1 MSIKFYNTLSRK
13 KEEFKPI
20 APGQVKLYTCG
31 PTVYNYA
38 HIGNYRA
45 YIFED
50 LLRRYLELKGF
61 DLTQVMNLTDVDDKI
76 IRDSIAEN
84 TDFKKFTQPYKKAFF
99 DDLDTLRIERAEHYP
114 AATEH
119 VQEMVDIV
127 KKLLDNGL
135 AYQTDDGS
143 VYFKVDAFP
152 EYGQLANLNKEDMQ
166 RGNRILQDEY
176 EDKETL
182 RDFALWKGYKEEEQD
197 IYWKTDLG
205 KGRPGWHIE
214 CTAMSTKYLGNHF
227 DIHTGGVDNI
237 FPHHE
242 NEIAQSQ
249 GATGEKF
256 VNYWLHCEHLI
267 VDGKKM
273 SKSKGNFY
281 TLRDLLERGFDP
293 LAIRYTLLSSH
304 YRRKLNF
311 TFDKLKDSRKN
322 IIKLRDFYKALDD
335 NFDSNEKNLAEMVKD
350 ADQEFESSLDDDLN
364 ISGALGAV
372 FTLIREVNNY
382 REDNQLTSADAE
394 KLKNFMEKADK
405 ILDVL
410 EPAAEEKDEL
420 SKEEKQLIK
429 AREQARENK
438 NWEKADEIR
447 DKLQERGIMIQ
458 DGPEGTTWKRI

>member
-1 MSIKFYNTLSRK
+1 MSIKFYNTLTRE

-20 APGQVKLYTCG
+20 TPGKVKMYTCG
-31 PTVYNYA
+31 PTVYDYA

-50 LLRRYLELKGF
+50 LLRRFLEFKGF
-61 DLTQVMNLTDVDDKI
+61 KVTQVMNLTDVDDKI
-76 IRDSIAEN
+76 IRDSIKEN
-84 TDFKKFTQPYKKAFF
+84 TDFRKFTKPYKKAFF
-99 DDLDTLRIERAEHYP
+99 EDLDTLRIERAEHYP

-119 VQEMVDIV
+119 VQDMVNIV
-127 KKLLDNGL
+127 KKLLENDL
-135 AYQTDDGS
+135 AYKSEDGS
-143 VYFKVDAFP
+143 IYFKVDDFP
-152 EYGQLANLNKEDMQ
+152 QYGQLANLNKEEMQ
-166 RGNRILQDEY
+166 SGNRIQQDEY

-182 RDFALWKGYKEEEQD
+182 RDFALWKGYKKDEKNIFWETE
-197 IYWKTDLG
+197 LG

-242 NEIAQSQ
+242 NEIAQSE

-273 SKSKGNFY
+273 SKSLGNFF
-281 TLRDLLERGFDP
+281 TLRDLLDKGFDP

-311 TFDKLKDSRKN
+311 TFAKVRESKKN
-322 IIKLRDFYKALDD
+322 IIKLRDFYNSLE
-335 NFDSNEKNLAEMVKD
+335 NNI
-350 ADQEFESSLDDDLN
+350 ESSERDLEGLVENADKEFVSCLDDDLN
-364 ISGALGAV
+364 ISGALGAL

-382 REDNQLTSADAE
+382 RENNQLKKKDAE
-394 KLKNFMEKADK
+394 AIKNLLEKTDK
-405 ILDVL
+405 ILAVL
-410 EPAAEEKDEL
+410 NPSEEEADEL
-420 SKEEKQLIK
+420 SDEEQKLIK
-429 AREQARENK
+429 EREEARENK
-438 NWEKADEIR
+438 NWEKADKIR
-447 DKLQERGIMIQ
+447 DQLQERSIMIQ
-458 DGPEGTTWKRI
+458 DGPDGTTWKRI

>member
-1 MSIKFYNTLSRK
+1 MSIKFYNTLSRQ

-20 APGQVKLYTCG
+20 NDGQVRMYTCG

-50 LLRRYLELKGF
+50 LLRRYLKLKGF
-61 DLTQVMNLTDVDDKI
+61 KVEQVMNLTDVDDKI
-76 IRDSIAEN
+76 IRDSIKEGV
-84 TDFKKFTQPYKKAFF
+84 DFREFTKPYKQAFF

-114 AATEH
+114 EATEH
-119 VQEMVDIV
+119 IQDMVDLV
-127 KKLLDNGL
+127 KKLMDNKL
-135 AYQTDDGS
+135 AYRAQDGS
-143 VYFKVDAFP
+143 IYYKVDAFP
-152 EYGQLANLNKEDMQ
+152 EYGQLANLNKEEMQ
-166 RGNRILQDEY
+166 KGSRIHEDEY

-182 RDFALWKGYKEEEQD
+182 RDFALWKAYKPEEKD
-197 IYWKTDLG
+197 IYWETELG

-214 CTAMSTKYLGNHF
+214 CSAMSTKYLGNHF

-267 VDGKKM
+267 VENQKM
-273 SKSKGNFY
+273 SKSLGNFY
-281 TLRDLLERGFDP
+281 TLRDLLDKGFDP
-293 LAIRYTLLSSH
+293 LAIRYTLLTSH

-322 IIKLRDFYKALDD
+322 IIKLRDFYNSLNNNIEAK
-335 NFDSNEKNLAEMVKD
+335 DSDLTDLVAD
-350 ADQEFESSLDDDLN
+350 ADDQFMRSLDDDLN
-364 ISGALGAV
+364 ISGALGSL
-372 FTLIREVNNY
+372 FTLVREVNNY
-382 REDNQLTSADAE
+382 REDNQLKKRDAE
-394 KLKNFMEKADK
+394 KIKEFVEKADQ

-410 EPAAEEKDEL
+410 EPAEEEKDEL
-420 SKEEKQLIK
+420 SEEEKQMIK
-429 AREQARENK
+429 EREKARENK
-438 NWEKADEIR
+438 NWEKADKIR
-447 DKLQERGIMIQ
+447 DELQDRGIIIQ
-458 DGPEGTTWKRI
+458 DSPEGTTWKRI

>member
-1 MSIKFYNTLSRK
+1 MSIKFYNTLSRQ

-20 APGQVKLYTCG
+20 NDGQVRMYTCG

-50 LLRRYLELKGF
+50 LLRRYLKLKGF
-61 DLTQVMNLTDVDDKI
+61 KVEQVMNLTDVDDKI
-76 IRDSIAEN
+76 IRDSIKEGV
-84 TDFKKFTQPYKKAFF
+84 DFKEFTKPYKKAFF

-114 AATEH
+114 EATEH
-119 VQEMVDIV
+119 IQDMVDLV
-127 KKLLDNGL
+127 KKLLDNNL
-135 AYQTDDGS
+135 AYRAQDGS
-143 VYFKVDAFP
+143 IYYKVDAFP
-152 EYGQLANLNKEDMQ
+152 EYGQLANLNKEEMQ
-166 RGNRILQDEY
+166 KGSRIHDDEY
-176 EDKETL
+176 GDKETL
-182 RDFALWKGYKEEEQD
+182 RDFALWKAYKPEEKD
-197 IYWKTDLG
+197 IYWETELG

-214 CTAMSTKYLGNHF
+214 CSAMSTKYLGNHF

-267 VDGKKM
+267 VENQKM
-273 SKSKGNFY
+273 SKSLGNFY
-281 TLRDLLERGFDP
+281 TLRDLLDKGFDP
-293 LAIRYTLLSSH
+293 LAIRYTLLTSH

-322 IIKLRDFYKALDD
+322 IIKLRDFYNSLND
-335 NFDSNEKNLAEMVKD
+335 NIEAKDSDLTDLVAD
-350 ADQEFESSLDDDLN
+350 ADDQFMRSLDDDLN
-364 ISGALGAV
+364 ISGALGSL
-372 FTLIREVNNY
+372 FTLVREVNNY
-382 REDNQLTSADAE
+382 REDNQLKKRDAE
-394 KLKNFMEKADK
+394 KIKEFVEKADQ

-410 EPAAEEKDEL
+410 EPAEEEKDEL
-420 SKEEKQLIK
+420 AEEEKQMIK
-429 AREQARENK
+429 EREKARENK
-438 NWEKADEIR
+438 NWDKADKIR
-447 DKLQERGIMIQ
+447 DKLQERGIIIQ